1 MTSAKRGAV
10 FIAPLLLLILLAFV
24 VPVVEI
30 IRRSFIGDDGAFGFE
45 HYAELF
51 GNQVFWTILGRTFGV
66 AIGTTVIC
74 VLLAYPYAYLMTIAG
89 PRARNLMMLVV
100 LIPFWTSLMV
110 RTYSW
115 LVLLQDTGPVVGFLH
130 AIGFEQVTLIRTT
143 AGVMIG
149 MVQILLPFMVLPL
162 YNTLATIDRRLLGAA
177 AILGARPAR
186 AFGRVY
192 LPLSLPGVFSGGV
205 LVFILSLGFYITPV
219 ILGSPKNSMI
229 SQLIVQRVSEQL
241 DWGAGGAMS
250 LVLFALTLLV
260 VALSSRFVNISKVY
274 GGAS

>member
-1 MTSAKRGAV
+1 M
-10 FIAPLLLLILLAFV
+10 FIVPLLILVLLAFA

-30 IRRSFIGDDGAFGFE
+30 IRRSFFGDDGGFSLE
-45 HYAELF
+45 HYAALF

-66 AIGTTVIC
+66 AIGTTIIC
-74 VLLAYPYAYLMTIAG
+74 MLLAYPYAYLMTIVG
-89 PRARNLMMLVV
+89 SRTRNLMMLIV

-115 LVLLQDTGPVVGFLH
+115 LVLLQDTGPVVGFLRSL
-130 AIGFEQVTLIRTT
+130 GFEQLTLIRTT

-149 MVQILLPFMVLPL
+149 MIQILLPFMVLPL

-177 AILGARPAR
+177 SILGAPPAR
-186 AFGRVY
+186 AFRRVY

-250 LVLFALTLLV
+250 LVLFVLTLLV
-260 VALSSRFVNISKVY
+260 VALSSRFVNVSKIY
-274 GGAS
+274 GGAA

>member
-1 MTSAKRGAV
+1 MSTRRGALFV
-10 FIAPLLLLILLAFV
+10 LPLLILTLLAFV

-30 IRRSFIGDDGAFGFE
+30 MRRSFLDDDGVLTTQ
-45 HYAELF
+45 HYTELF

-66 AIGTTVIC
+66 AIGTTLIC
-74 VLLAYPYAYLMTIAG
+74 VLLAYPYAYLMTIVSE
-89 PRARNLMMLVV
+89 RTRNLMMLVILV
-100 LIPFWTSLMV
+100 PFWTSLMV

-115 LVLLQDTGPVVGFLH
+115 LVLLQDTGPVVGFLRSL
-130 AIGFEQVTLIRTT
+130 GLEDFTLIRTT

-149 MVQILLPFMVLPL
+149 MIQILLPFMVLPL

-177 AILGARPAR
+177 SILGARPAR

-192 LPLSLPGVFSGGV
+192 LPLSLPGIFSGGV

-219 ILGSPKNSMI
+219 ILGSPKNSLI

-250 LVLFALTLLV
+250 LVLFVLTLLV
-260 VALSSRFVNISKVY
+260 VALSSRFVNVSRVY
-274 GGAS
+274 GGTS